1 MPNNPDATLLSTID
15 SERAA
20 SPGSERT
27 LAILEVLSKASDVGM
42 TISEIARALDLPHN
56 STCRIVDTLQEHGY
70 VRRREEDR
78 RFFLTRKL
86 LDLAR
91 PQIGDR
97 SIAACAFEPLCKLR
111 DQTGE
116 TAQLLVRSRN
126 KSVVIDQVAS
136 RQPVKV
142 LGEIGFHV
150 PMYSCAPGK
159 AILATLPE
167 SELNAF
173 FRDVTLKRFT
183 PTTLA
188 TREALEQDLAE
199 TRRRGYA
206 LDRAEG
212 MEGIHCVGAVIVDQ
226 NNYPLAGVTV
236 IGPAFRLKEEHFDS
250 IGPKCIEIAAEIQ
263 RRILA

>member
-1 MPNNPDATLLSTID
+1 MPSNLDPTLLAPTD

-27 LAILEVLSKASDVGM
+27 LAILEVLSKSSDIGM
-42 TISEIARALDLPHN
+42 TVSEIARTLDLPHN
-56 STCRIVDTLQEHGY
+56 STCRIVETLQEHGY

-97 SIAACAFEPLCKLR
+97 SLAACAFEPLCKLR

-159 AILATLPE
+159 AMLAALPMD
-167 SELNAF
+167 ELNAF

-183 PTTLA
+183 ATTLA
-188 TREALEQDLAE
+188 TRVALEDDLAE
-199 TRRRGYA
+199 TRRRGYGV
-206 LDRAEG
+206 DRSEG
-212 MEGIHCVGAVIVDQ
+212 MDGIHCVGAVIVDQ
-226 NNYPLAGVTV
+226 NRYPLAGVTV
-236 IGPAFRLKEEHFDS
+236 IGPAFRLREEHFES
-250 IGPKCIEIAAEIQ
+250 IGEKCIAIAAEIQ